1 MNKLTKKCVAAIASL
16 AMAGTLCVAGAVTM
30 AGVAWAA
37 VPPINQHPHNPSGP
51 QSGGTGDQQGLAPWD
66 AKNTTTTGSI
76 TIVNCDAKEVK
87 DSEGSSKC
95 DKGHAP
101 LNGAKFTLTPIKKI
115 GNTELKADDFKNA
128 DTWSKIA
135 TTIDA
140 LNRGKEKEAK
150 IELDM
155 TQANIKTADVTNGEA
170 KFDNIPLGFYKVEET
185 KMPTTGNYGAND
197 MTVFY
202 MTLPQIERKQ
212 KAKDSTEIV
221 TDYKYNPV
229 VKIKNKD
236 LSSAITKVFSTE
248 KGSNAVSVNDDFK
261 YVISSEVN
269 HPAGKLDASSIQDYM
284 VFDDAPTEAFA
295 TIADS
300 AVESVTVDGV
310 TEALKKTDDYTVEV
324 KKNETTSAI
333 ATDTNDKGLEGGRT
347 RILVKFTKAGLGK
360 IAGALNDAVTAKKKD
375 EPKVH
380 VTVSFKL
387 SDSYKGA
394 TDNKNE
400 IKNKSGFFKSHDANA
415 SKDPD
420 PVISGEEDKGGTSDV
435 KLGFLQVNKYDKK
448 TPTTKLPGAVFKIFN
463 SEAKAESCKTALL
476 NRTAN
481 DTNVPKVCSDDAS
494 AKFTGTTNSEGKFD
508 AGQKVIAGKMVY
520 LIEVTAPTGYALA
533 NEIRGVTVEEGK
545 TTTVDFPN
553 TKISDLDIDSWF
565 NLPATGA
572 AGVIIFA
579 VAGMGLI
586 AASVFLYM
594 RNRKEEEQQQN
605 A

>member
-1 MNKLTKKCVAAIASL
+1 MNKLTRKCVAAVASL

-30 AGVAWAA
+30 AGVAWGDGNKQFTQPKATHK
-37 VPPINQHPHNPSGP
+37 PWGKKLPQGP
-51 QSGGTGDQQGLAPWD
+51 Y
-66 AKNTTTTGSI
+66 SI

-87 DSEGSSKC
+87 DSNGTSQC
-95 DKGHAP
+95 DKDHAP
-101 LNGAKFTLTPIKKI
+101 LTGSEFKLTPIKKI
-115 GNTELKADDFKNA
+115 GDTDLTVTDAFKKAE
-128 DTWSKIA
+128 TWAKIA

-150 IELDM
+150 IELD
-155 TQANIKTADVTNGEA
+155 TTTANIKTQSVGSTGEA
-170 KFDNIPLGFYKVEET
+170 KFDNVPLGFYKVEET

-202 MTLPQIERKQ
+202 MTLPMPKPT
-212 KAKDSTEIV
+212 KSDDGNSYSTI
-221 TDYKYNPV
+221 YKYNPV

-261 YVISSEVN
+261 YMISSEVN

-295 TIADS
+295 TIADT
-300 AVESVTVDGV
+300 AVESVTVDGL
-310 TEALKKTDDYTVEV
+310 TDALKKTDDYTVEV

-333 ATDTNDKGLEGGRT
+333 ATDTDDKGLEGGRT
-347 RILVKFTKAGLGK
+347 RILVKFTPTGLGK
-360 IAGALNDAVTAKKKD
+360 IATALNDAVTAKKKD

-387 SDSYKGA
+387 SDSYKGT

-400 IKNKSGFFKSHDANA
+400 IKNKSGFFKSHDSNA

-435 KLGFLQVNKYDKK
+435 KLGFLQVYKHDKK
-448 TPTTKLPGAVFKIFN
+448 NTDTKLQGAVFKIFN
-463 SEAKAESCKTALL
+463 SEAKAEACKTALL

-481 DTNVPKVCSDDAS
+481 DTAVPDVCTTGAS
-494 AKFTGTTNSEGKFD
+494 ENFTGTTNDQGKFATD
-508 AGQKVIAGKMVY
+508 QKVIAGKMVY

-533 NEIRGVTVEEGK
+533 DEIRGVTVEEGK

>member
-1 MNKLTKKCVAAIASL
+1 MNKLTRKCVAAVASL

-30 AGVAWAA
+30 ASVAWAGGKPEPPQPKA
-37 VPPINQHPHNPSGP
+37 VSR
-51 QSGGTGDQQGLAPWD
+51 APWD
-66 AKNTTTTGSI
+66 AKNKTTTGSI

-101 LNGAKFTLTPIKKI
+101 LNGAEFKLTPIKKI
-115 GNTELKADDFKNA
+115 GDADLTATDVFKNT

-150 IELDM
+150 IELDT
-155 TQANIKTADVTNGEA
+155 TQANIKTAEVANGEA
-170 KFDNIPLGFYKVEET
+170 KFENIPLGFYKVEET

-202 MTLPQIERKQ
+202 MTLPMLKPT
-212 KAKDSTEIV
+212 KSADGNSYSTTYE
-221 TDYKYNPV
+221 YKPV

-261 YVISSEVN
+261 YEISSEVN
-269 HPAGKLDASSIQDYM
+269 HPTGKLDASSIQDYM

-295 TIADS
+295 NITDA
-300 AVESVTVDGV
+300 AVESVKVDGV
-310 TEALKKTDDYTVEV
+310 NDPLEKGADKDYTVDVKVNATQAKKTDDGEE
-324 KKNETTSAI
+324 KNLDA
-333 ATDTNDKGLEGGRT
+333 GRT
-347 RILVKFTKAGLGK
+347 RILVKFNKPGLEK
-360 IAGALNDAVTAKKKD
+360 IAGALNNAQEDKKD

-387 SDSYKGA
+387 SDSYKGTA
-394 TDNKNE
+394 DNKNE

-415 SKDPD
+415 AKDPD
-420 PVISGEEDKGGTSDV
+420 PVISGEEDKGGTSVV
-435 KLGFLQVNKYDKK
+435 KLGLLQVNKYDKK
-448 TPTTKLPGAVFKIFN
+448 TPTTKLTGAVFKIFN
-463 SEAKAESCKTALL
+463 SETKAEACKTALL
-476 NRTAN
+476 KRTAGST
-481 DTNVPKVCSDDAS
+481 DVPTECSDSNAS
-494 AKFTGTTNSEGKFD
+494 KNFTGTTNDQGKFATD
-508 AGQKVIAGKMVY
+508 QKVIAGRMVY
-520 LIEVTAPTGYALA
+520 LVEVTAPTGYALA
-533 NEIRGVTVEEGK
+533 DEIRGVTVEEGK
-545 TTTVDFPN
+545 TTTVNFPN

>member
-1 MNKLTKKCVAAIASL
+1 MNKLTRKCVAAVASL
-16 AMAGTLCVAGAVTM
+16 AMAGTLCVAGVVTM
-30 AGVAWAA
+30 ASVAWAG
-37 VPPINQHPHNPSGP
+37 VPPIHQGP
-51 QSGGTGDQQGLAPWD
+51 VTAKAPWD

-87 DSEGSSKC
+87 DSNGTSQC
-95 DKGHAP
+95 DAGHAP
-101 LNGAKFTLTPIKKI
+101 LDGAQFTLTPIVKI
-115 GNTELKADDFKNA
+115 GDTDLTKADVFKNT

-140 LNRGKEKEAK
+140 LNRGKEDEAK
-150 IELDM
+150 IKLD
-155 TQANIKTADVTNGEA
+155 TTTSNIKTATVSSGEA
-170 KFDNIPLGFYKVEET
+170 KFDEVPLGFYKVEET

-202 MTLPQIERKQ
+202 MTLPMLKPT
-212 KAKDSTEIV
+212 KSADGNSYSTTYE
-221 TDYKYNPV
+221 YKPV

-248 KGSNAVSVNDDFK
+248 KGSNAVSVNDVFK

-269 HPAGKLDASSIQDYM
+269 HPAGKLDADSIQDYM
-284 VFDDAPTEAFA
+284 VFDDAPTEAFS

-310 TEALKKTDDYTVEV
+310 NDPLEKGADKDYTVSV
-324 KKNETTSAI
+324 TPNTTQDKKTENG
-333 ATDTNDKGLEGGRT
+333 NDKNLEAGRT
-347 RILVKFTKAGLGK
+347 RILVKFTKDGLGK
-360 IAGALNDAVTAKKKD
+360 IAGALNKAQEDKKD

-387 SDSYKGA
+387 SDSYKGT
-394 TDNKNE
+394 TDKKNE

-420 PVISGEEDKGGTSDV
+420 PVISGDEDKGGTSVV
-435 KLGFLQVNKYDKK
+435 KLGLLQVYKHDKK
-448 TPTTKLPGAVFKIFN
+448 NTDTKLQGAVFKIFN
-463 SEAKAESCKTALL
+463 SEVKAEDCKTALL
-476 NRTAN
+476 KRAAN
-481 DTNVPKVCSDDAS
+481 DTTVPDVCTTGAS
-494 AKFTGTTNSEGKFD
+494 ANFTGTTNSEGKFD
-508 AGQKVIAGKMVY
+508 ADQKVIAGKMVY

>member
-1 MNKLTKKCVAAIASL
+1 MNKLTRKCVAAVASL

-30 AGVAWAA
+30 AGVAWAGG
-37 VPPINQHPHNPSGP
+37 PPIRQDPVASK
-51 QSGGTGDQQGLAPWD
+51 APWD

-101 LNGAKFTLTPIKKI
+101 LNGAQFTLTPIKKI
-115 GNTELKADDFKNA
+115 GDTELKADDFKNA

-170 KFDNIPLGFYKVEET
+170 KFENIPLGFYKVEET

-202 MTLPQIERKQ
+202 MTLPMLKPT
-212 KAKDSTEIV
+212 KSADGNSYSTTYE
-221 TDYKYNPV
+221 YNPV

-236 LSSAITKVFSTE
+236 LSSSITKVFSTE

-261 YVISSEVN
+261 YEISSEVN
-269 HPAGKLDASSIQDYM
+269 HPTGTLDADSIQDYM
-284 VFDDAPTEAFA
+284 VFDDAPTEAFNNITDA
-295 TIADS
+295 

-310 TEALKKTDDYTVEV
+310 NDPLEKGANKDYTVSV
-324 KKNETTSAI
+324 TSNDTTNAVT
-333 ATDTNDKGLEGGRT
+333 TDGDTKGLAAKHT
-347 RILVKFTKAGLGK
+347 RILVKFNKPGLEK
-360 IAGALNDAVTAKKKD
+360 IAGALNKAQEDKKD

-380 VTVSFKL
+380 VTVSFQL
-387 SDSYKGA
+387 SDSYKGN
-394 TDNKNE
+394 TGNKNE

-420 PVISGEEDKGGTSDV
+420 PVISGEEDKGGTSVV
-435 KLGFLQVNKYDKK
+435 KLGFLQVYKHDKK
-448 TPTTKLPGAVFKIFN
+448 NTDTKLQGAVFKIFN
-463 SEAKAESCKTALL
+463 SETKAEACKTALL
-476 NRTAN
+476 KRAAGST
-481 DTNVPKVCSDDAS
+481 DVPEVCTNDAS
-494 AKFTGTTNSEGKFD
+494 ANFTGTTNSEGKFD
-508 AGQKVIAGKMVY
+508 ADQKVIAGKMVY

>member
-1 MNKLTKKCVAAIASL
+1 MNKLTNKCVAAIASL

-30 AGVAWAA
+30 SSVAWAGG
-37 VPPINQHPHNPSGP
+37 PPIHQGP
-51 QSGGTGDQQGLAPWD
+51 VTAKAPWD

-115 GNTELKADDFKNA
+115 GDTELTDFKNA

-150 IELDM
+150 IELE
-155 TQANIKTADVTNGEA
+155 TTKANIKTAEVTNGEA
-170 KFDNIPLGFYKVEET
+170 KFENVQLGFYKVEET
-185 KMPTTGNYGAND
+185 NMPTTGNYGAND

-202 MTLPQIERKQ
+202 MTLPMLNPTKS
-212 KAKDSTEIV
+212 ADGNSYSTTYE
-221 TDYKYNPV
+221 YNPV

-236 LSSAITKVFSTE
+236 LSSSITKVFSTG

-261 YVISSEVN
+261 YEISSEVN
-269 HPAGKLDASSIQDYM
+269 HPTGKLDADSIQDYM
-284 VFDDAPTEAFA
+284 VFDDAPTEAFNNITDA
-295 TIADS
+295 
-300 AVESVTVDGV
+300 AVESVKVDGV
-310 TEALKKTDDYTVEV
+310 NDPLEKGANKDYTVEV

-387 SDSYKGA
+387 SDSYKGT
-394 TDNKNE
+394 TDKKNE

-420 PVISGEEDKGGTSDV
+420 PVISGDEDKGGTSVV
-435 KLGFLQVNKYDKK
+435 KLGLLQVYKHDKK
-448 TPTTKLPGAVFKIFN
+448 NTDTKLQGAVFKIFN
-463 SEAKAESCKTALL
+463 SEVKAEDCKTALL
-476 NRTAN
+476 KRAAN
-481 DTNVPKVCSDDAS
+481 DTTVPDVCTTGAS
-494 AKFTGTTNSEGKFD
+494 ANFTGTTNSEGKFD
-508 AGQKVIAGKMVY
+508 ADQKVIAGKMVY

>member
-1 MNKLTKKCVAAIASL
+1 MNKLTNKCVAAIASL

-30 AGVAWAA
+30 ASVAWAGG
-37 VPPINQHPHNPSGP
+37 PPIHQGP
-51 QSGGTGDQQGLAPWD
+51 VTAKAPWD
-66 AKNTTTTGSI
+66 AQNKTTTGSI

-115 GNTELKADDFKNA
+115 GDTELTDFKNA

-150 IELDM
+150 IELE
-155 TQANIKTADVTNGEA
+155 TTKANIKTAEVTNGEA
-170 KFDNIPLGFYKVEET
+170 KFENVPLGFYKVEET

-202 MTLPQIERKQ
+202 MTLPMPKPTKSADENSY
-212 KAKDSTEIV
+212 STIYE
-221 TDYKYNPV
+221 YNPV

-269 HPAGKLDASSIQDYM
+269 HPTGKLDAKSIQDYM

-310 TEALKKTDDYTVEV
+310 TEPLKKTDDYTVEI

-333 ATDTNDKGLEGGRT
+333 ATDTDDKGLEGGRT
-347 RILVKFTKAGLGK
+347 RILVKFTPTGLGK
-360 IAGALNDAVTAKKKD
+360 IAGALNNAKDKKD

-387 SDSYKGA
+387 SDSYKGT

-400 IKNKSGFFKSHDANA
+400 IKNKSGFFKSHDSNA

-435 KLGFLQVNKYDKK
+435 KLGFLQVYKHDKK
-448 TPTTKLPGAVFKIFN
+448 NTDAKLSGAVFKIFN
-463 SEAKAESCKTALL
+463 SEAKAETCKTALL
-476 NRTAN
+476 KRTAN
-481 DTNVPKVCSDDAS
+481 DTNVPQVCSDDAS
-494 AKFTGTTNSEGKFD
+494 ANFTGTTNGEGKFD
-508 AGQKVIAGKMVY
+508 ADQKVIAGKMVY
-520 LIEVTAPTGYALA
+520 LVEVTAPTGYVLA
-533 NEIRGVTVEEGK
+533 DEIRGVTVEEGK

-594 RNRKEEEQQQN
+594 RNRKEEDQQN

>member
-1 MNKLTKKCVAAIASL
+1 MNKLTNKCVAAIASL
-16 AMAGTLCVAGAVTM
+16 AMAGTLCVAGAVTV
-30 AGVAWAA
+30 AGVAWAGG
-37 VPPINQHPHNPSGP
+37 PPIHQDPVTPK
-51 QSGGTGDQQGLAPWD
+51 APWD
-66 AKNTTTTGSI
+66 AQNNTTTGSI

-115 GNTELKADDFKNA
+115 GDTELKADDFKNA

-155 TQANIKTADVTNGEA
+155 TQANIKTAEVTNGEA
-170 KFDNIPLGFYKVEET
+170 KFENVQLGFYKVEET

-202 MTLPQIERKQ
+202 MTLPMLKPT
-212 KAKDSTEIV
+212 KSADGNSYSTTYE
-221 TDYKYNPV
+221 YNPV

-261 YVISSEVN
+261 YEISSEVN
-269 HPAGKLDASSIQDYM
+269 HPTGNLDASSIQDYM

-295 TIADS
+295 NITDA
-300 AVESVTVDGV
+300 AVESVKVDGV
-310 TEALKKTDDYTVEV
+310 NDPLEKTKDYTVEV

-333 ATDTNDKGLEGGRT
+333 ATDTDDKGLEGGRT
-347 RILVKFTKAGLGK
+347 RILVKFTKDGLGK
-360 IAGALNDAVTAKKKD
+360 IAGALNKAQEDKKD

-387 SDSYKGA
+387 SDSYKGT

-400 IKNKSGFFKSHDANA
+400 IKNKSGFFKSHDDNA
-415 SKDPD
+415 AKDPD
-420 PVISGEEDKGGTSDV
+420 PVISGEEDKGGTSVV

-463 SEAKAESCKTALL
+463 SETKAEACKTALL
-476 NRTAN
+476 KRAAN
-481 DTNVPKVCSDDAS
+481 DTAVPEVCTTGAS
-494 AKFTGTTNSEGKFD
+494 ANFTGTTNSEGKFD
-508 AGQKVIAGKMVY
+508 ADQKVIAGKMVY

>member
-1 MNKLTKKCVAAIASL
+1 MNKLTRKCVAAIASL

-37 VPPINQHPHNPSGP
+37 VPPIRQNPHNPSSQP
-51 QSGGTGDQQGLAPWD
+51 GGDTGGQQGLAPWD
-66 AKNTTTTGSI
+66 AQNKTTTGSI

-115 GNTELKADDFKNA
+115 GDTELKADDFKNA

-155 TQANIKTADVTNGEA
+155 TQANIKTAEVTNGEA
-170 KFDNIPLGFYKVEET
+170 KFENVQLGFYKVEET
-185 KMPTTGNYGAND
+185 NMPTTGNYGAND

-202 MTLPQIERKQ
+202 MTLPMLKPT
-212 KAKDSTEIV
+212 KSADGNSYSTTYE
-221 TDYKYNPV
+221 YKPV

-261 YVISSEVN
+261 YEISSEVN
-269 HPAGKLDASSIQDYM
+269 HPTGKLDASSIQDYM

-295 TIADS
+295 NITDA
-300 AVESVTVDGV
+300 AVESVKVDGV
-310 TEALKKTDDYTVEV
+310 NDPLEKTKDYTVEV

-333 ATDTNDKGLEGGRT
+333 ATDTDDKGLEGGRT
-347 RILVKFTKAGLGK
+347 RILVKFTKDGLGK
-360 IAGALNDAVTAKKKD
+360 IAGALNKAQKDKKD

-387 SDSYKGA
+387 SDSYKGT

-400 IKNKSGFFKSHDANA
+400 IKNKSGFFKSHDDNA
-415 SKDPD
+415 AKDPD
-420 PVISGEEDKGGTSDV
+420 PVISGDEDKGGTSVV
-435 KLGFLQVNKYDKK
+435 KLGLLQVNKYDKK

-463 SEAKAESCKTALL
+463 SETKAEACKTALL
-476 NRTAN
+476 NRAAGNT
-481 DTNVPKVCSDDAS
+481 DVPDECSDSNAS
-494 AKFTGTTNSEGKFD
+494 KNFTGTTNDQGKFATD
-508 AGQKVIAGKMVY
+508 QKVIAGRMVY
-520 LIEVTAPTGYALA
+520 LVEVTAPTGYVLA
-533 NEIRGVTVEEGK
+533 DEIRGVTVEEGK

-594 RNRKEEEQQQN
+594 RNRKEEDQQQN

>member
-1 MNKLTKKCVAAIASL
+1 MNKLTNKCVAAIASL

-30 AGVAWAA
+30 SSVAWAGG
-37 VPPINQHPHNPSGP
+37 PPIHQGP
-51 QSGGTGDQQGLAPWD
+51 VTAKAPWD
-66 AKNTTTTGSI
+66 AQNRAATGSI

-87 DSEGSSKC
+87 DSNGTSKC

-115 GNTELKADDFKNA
+115 GDTELKADDFKNA

-150 IELDM
+150 IELDN
-155 TQANIKTADVTNGEA
+155 TKANIKTAEVANGEA
-170 KFDNIPLGFYKVEET
+170 KFENIPLGFYKVEET

-202 MTLPQIERKQ
+202 MTLPMLKPT
-212 KAKDSTEIV
+212 KSADGNSYSTTYE
-221 TDYKYNPV
+221 YNPV

-236 LSSAITKVFSTE
+236 LSSAITNVFSTE

-261 YVISSEVN
+261 YEISSEVN
-269 HPAGKLDASSIQDYM
+269 HPTGNLDASSIQDYM

-295 TIADS
+295 NITDA
-300 AVESVTVDGV
+300 AVESVKVDGV
-310 TEALKKTDDYTVEV
+310 NDPLEKTKDYTVEV

-333 ATDTNDKGLEGGRT
+333 ATDTDDKGLEGGRT
-347 RILVKFTKAGLGK
+347 RILVKFTKDGLSK
-360 IAGALNDAVTAKKKD
+360 IAGALNKAQEDKKD

-387 SDSYKGA
+387 SDSYKGT

-400 IKNKSGFFKSHDANA
+400 IKNKSGFFKSHDDNA
-415 SKDPD
+415 AKDPD
-420 PVISGEEDKGGTSDV
+420 PVISGEEDKGGTSVV

-463 SEAKAESCKTALL
+463 SETKAEACKTALL
-476 NRTAN
+476 KRAAN
-481 DTNVPKVCSDDAS
+481 DTAVPEVCTTGAS
-494 AKFTGTTNSEGKFD
+494 ANFTGTTNSEGKFD
-508 AGQKVIAGKMVY
+508 ADQKVIAGKMVY

>member
-1 MNKLTKKCVAAIASL
+1 MNKLTNKCVAAIASL

-30 AGVAWAA
+30 ASVAWG
-37 VPPINQHPHNPSGP
+37 VPRPPVHQDPVTPK
-51 QSGGTGDQQGLAPWD
+51 APWD
-66 AKNTTTTGSI
+66 KDNKTTTGSI

-87 DSEGSSKC
+87 GSEGSSKC

-115 GNTELKADDFKNA
+115 GDTDITVTDAFKNA

-150 IELDM
+150 IELDT

-202 MTLPQIERKQ
+202 MTLPMLKPT
-212 KAKDSTEIV
+212 KSADGNSYSTTYE
-221 TDYKYNPV
+221 YNPV

-236 LSSAITKVFSTE
+236 LSSSITKVFSTG

-261 YVISSEVN
+261 YEISSEVN
-269 HPAGKLDASSIQDYM
+269 HPTGKLDASSIQDYM

-295 TIADS
+295 NITDA
-300 AVESVTVDGV
+300 AVESVKVDGV
-310 TEALKKTDDYTVEV
+310 NDPLEKTKDYTVEV

-333 ATDTNDKGLEGGRT
+333 ATDTDDKGLEGGRT
-347 RILVKFTKAGLGK
+347 RILVKFTKDGLGK
-360 IAGALNDAVTAKKKD
+360 IAGALNKAQEDKKD

-387 SDSYKGA
+387 SDSYKGT
-394 TDNKNE
+394 TDKKNE

-508 AGQKVIAGKMVY
+508 ADQKVIAGKMVY

-572 AGVIIFA
+572 AGVILFA
-579 VAGMGLI
+579 LAGMGLI

>member
-1 MNKLTKKCVAAIASL
+1 MNKLTNKCVAAIASL

-30 AGVAWAA
+30 ASVAWG
-37 VPPINQHPHNPSGP
+37 VPRPPVHQDPVTPK
-51 QSGGTGDQQGLAPWD
+51 APWD
-66 AKNTTTTGSI
+66 AQNKATTGSI

-87 DSEGSSKC
+87 GSEGSSKC

-115 GNTELKADDFKNA
+115 GDTDITVTDAFKNA

-150 IELDM
+150 IELDT

-236 LSSAITKVFSTE
+236 LSSAITKLFSTE

-261 YVISSEVN
+261 YEISSEVN
-269 HPAGKLDASSIQDYM
+269 HPTGKLDASSIQDYM

-300 AVESVTVDGV
+300 AVESVKVDGL
-310 TEALKKTDDYTVEV
+310 TNPLEKGADKDYTVSTNANSE
-324 KKNETTSAI
+324 ETTV
-333 ATDTNDKGLEGGRT
+333 TTNGDTKGLAAKHT
-347 RILVKFTKAGLGK
+347 RILVKFTPTGLGK
-360 IAGALNDAVTAKKKD
+360 IAGALNKAQEDKKD

-387 SDSYKGA
+387 SDSYKGT

-400 IKNKSGFFKSHDANA
+400 IKNKSGFFKSHDSNA

-420 PVISGEEDKGGTSDV
+420 PVISGDEDKGGTSVV
-435 KLGFLQVNKYDKK
+435 KLGLLQVYKHDKK
-448 TPTTKLPGAVFKIFN
+448 NTDTKLQGAVFKIFN
-463 SEAKAESCKTALL
+463 SEVKAEDCKTALL
-476 NRTAN
+476 KRAAN
-481 DTNVPKVCSDDAS
+481 DTTVPDVCTTGAS
-494 AKFTGTTNSEGKFD
+494 ANFTGTTNSEGKFD
-508 AGQKVIAGKMVY
+508 ADQKVIAGKMVY

-572 AGVIIFA
+572 AGVILFA
-579 VAGMGLI
+579 LAGMGLI

>member
-1 MNKLTKKCVAAIASL
+1 MNKLTNKCVAAIASL

-30 AGVAWAA
+30 AGVAWG
-37 VPPINQHPHNPSGP
+37 VPPIHQGP
-51 QSGGTGDQQGLAPWD
+51 VTAKAPWD

-87 DSEGSSKC
+87 DSEGTSKC

-101 LNGAKFTLTPIKKI
+101 LNGAKFTLTQIKKI
-115 GNTELKADDFKNA
+115 GDTDITVTDAFKNA

-202 MTLPQIERKQ
+202 MTLPMLKPT
-212 KAKDSTEIV
+212 KSADGNSYSTTYE
-221 TDYKYNPV
+221 YNPV

-236 LSSAITKVFSTE
+236 LSSSITKVFSTG

-261 YVISSEVN
+261 YEISSEVN
-269 HPAGKLDASSIQDYM
+269 HPTGKLDADSIQDYM
-284 VFDDAPTEAFA
+284 VFDDAPTEAFNNI
-295 TIADS
+295 TDD
-300 AVESVTVDGV
+300 AVESVKVDGV
-310 TEALKKTDDYTVEV
+310 NDPLEKGADKDYTVSV
-324 KKNETTSAI
+324 TSNTTQNKKTENG
-333 ATDTNDKGLEGGRT
+333 DDKGLEAGRT
-347 RILVKFTKAGLGK
+347 RILVKFTKDGLGK
-360 IAGALNDAVTAKKKD
+360 IAGALNAAKKAQQKD

-435 KLGFLQVNKYDKK
+435 KLGFLQVYKHDKK
-448 TPTTKLPGAVFKIFN
+448 NTDTKLQGAVFKIFN
-463 SEAKAESCKTALL
+463 SEEKAEACKTALL
-476 NRTAN
+476 KRAAN
-481 DTNVPKVCSDDAS
+481 DTAVPDVCTTGAS
-494 AKFTGTTNSEGKFD
+494 ANFTGTTNSEGKFD
-508 AGQKVIAGKMVY
+508 ADQKVIAGKMVY